1 MFWKLACLA
10 QERPF
15 QNTIANHLSYHLPSY
30 HSSTQTITERSSL
43 NIHISNTPS
52 DSMGQSFLLPS
63 SLSSICSKDRGLD
76 LDSNCWLTILQG
88 IWLISVL
95 WLIQICFFFKA
106 ILSRKLFLS
115 SLFVFKTTAF
125 SLDFKAWESYAYVQ
139 IYFTIF
145 W

>member
-1 MFWKLACLA
+1 MKISLFRA
-10 QERPF
+10 RVS
-15 QNTIANHLSYHLPSY
+15 LSKYNCQPSFLPSP
-30 HSSTQTITERSSL
+30 QLSL
-43 NIHISNTPS
+43 INSNNDWKIFVSIHISNTPS

-76 LDSNCWLTILQG
+76 LDSNYWLTILQG

-95 WLIQICFFFKA
+95 WLIQICFFCKA
-106 ILSRKLFLS
+106 ILSRKLFLN